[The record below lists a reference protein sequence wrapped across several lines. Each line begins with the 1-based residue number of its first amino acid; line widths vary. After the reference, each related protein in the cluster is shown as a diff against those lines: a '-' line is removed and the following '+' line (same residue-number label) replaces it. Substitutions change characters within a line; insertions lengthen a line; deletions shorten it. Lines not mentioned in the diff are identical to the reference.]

1 MGEKNKLKKQKD
13 KKKKKNKEQLI
24 FLREQGIAQAKQ
36 LNLMSNVFIS
46 VALNDIPACQH
57 NYYRNQ
63 GSGGKRGQGA
73 KAGVKVAVK
82 VDARAR
88 LRARLRA

>member
-24 FLREQGIAQAKQ
+24 FLRQQGIAQAKQ

-73 KAGVKVAVK
+73 ILYSK
-82 VDARAR
+82 DNIS
-88 LRARLRA
+88 